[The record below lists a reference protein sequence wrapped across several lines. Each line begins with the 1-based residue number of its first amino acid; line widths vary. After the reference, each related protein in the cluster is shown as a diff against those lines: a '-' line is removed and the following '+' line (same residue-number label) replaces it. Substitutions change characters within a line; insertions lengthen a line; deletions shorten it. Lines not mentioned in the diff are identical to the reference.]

1 MSRIS
6 DIEQA
11 RHFVVTD
18 EEVSKRFHAVIHEF
32 GLPIQN
38 GLDMKNMTRHRLPP
52 QVFINSGFHG
62 NIYQNNFGT
71 SVFFESNFSGNT
83 ILNNFQ
89 DADFLGGSIDG
100 RFLRNHTQGMYMRYV
115 DISHAIFSDLPPTQK
130 IHLPDNEVTVH
141 QTTGRIVFCSGVER
155 SVVDP
160 EDVATFRPL
169 NIKLSNGSVI
179 PFLARLYYDGE
190 HRKLGLI
197 TKNDIMFNT
206 LDATSRLWSNFIY
219 TLTNDSKPLRD
230 QIEADFIRE
239 LPKIQAGKPRILPEV
254 EYEGLGKIT
263 LRPARPIDMT
273 FLQENASKISSKISR
288 HLSISESILRLT

>member
-18 EEVSKRFHAVIHEF
+18 EEVRKRFHSVIHDF

-52 QVFINSGFHG
+52 QVFINSDFHG
-62 NIYQNNFGT
+62 NTYQNTFGT

-83 ILNNFQ
+83 IDNGFQ

-100 RFLRNHTQGMYMRYV
+100 RFLRNKTQGMYLRYV
-115 DISHAIFSDLPPTQK
+115 DISRAIFNDFPAARRIQ
-130 IHLPDNEVTVH
+130 LPDNEVTVH

-155 SVVDP
+155 SIVEP

-169 NIKLSNGSVI
+169 NIRLSDGSII

-197 TKNDIMFNT
+197 TKSDILFET
-206 LDATSRLWSNFIY
+206 LDAKSRLWPNFIY

-239 LPKIQAGKPRILPEV
+239 LPKIQAGNPRILPQV
-254 EYEGLGKIT
+254 EYAGLGKIT
-263 LRPARPIDMT
+263 LRPARPIDTT
-273 FLQENASKISSKISR
+273 FLHENASKISSEISK
-288 HLSISESILRLT
+288 HLPISTSLLRLT

>member
-18 EEVSKRFHAVIHEF
+18 EEVKKRFHSVIHDF

-52 QVFINSGFHG
+52 QVFINSSFHG
-62 NIYQNNFGT
+62 NTYQNTFGT

-83 ILNNFQ
+83 IDNGFQ

-100 RFLRNHTQGMYMRYV
+100 RFLRNKTQGMYLRYV
-115 DISHAIFSDLPPTQK
+115 DISRAIFNDFPTARRIQ
-130 IHLPDNEVTVH
+130 LPDNEVTVH

-155 SVVDP
+155 SIVEP

-169 NIKLSNGSVI
+169 NIRLSDGSII

-197 TKNDIMFNT
+197 TKSDILFVT
-206 LDATSRLWSNFIY
+206 LDAKSRLWPNFIY

-239 LPKIQAGKPRILPEV
+239 LPKIQADKHRILPQV
-254 EYEGLGKIT
+254 EYAGLGKIT
-263 LRPARPIDMT
+263 LRPARPIDTT
-273 FLQENASKISSKISR
+273 FLQENASKISSKISE
-288 HLSISESILRLT
+288 HLPINASILRLT